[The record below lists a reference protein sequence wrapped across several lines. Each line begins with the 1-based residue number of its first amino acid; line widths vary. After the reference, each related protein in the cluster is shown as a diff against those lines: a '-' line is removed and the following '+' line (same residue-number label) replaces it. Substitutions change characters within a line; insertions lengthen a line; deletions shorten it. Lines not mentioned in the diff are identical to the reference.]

1 MTNNIGLIG
10 GTFDPVHLG
19 HLAIAEEARRELD
32 LTEVILVPAGQPYF
46 KSLACIS
53 PAKHRVNMLKLAIQ
67 GKPYFKVSLMEIKRS
82 GPTYTIDTI
91 SKFKGQLRLG
101 DEIFFI
107 MGWDSLLTLYRW
119 QQPERLI
126 SLCRIAAA
134 PRPDYPNPDFNQ
146 LEKDLPGISE
156 RTVMLHNPLIDI
168 SASKIRERVSHD
180 LPIDDMVP
188 AAVARYIREHGL
200 YRENPI
206 S

>member
-1 MTNNIGLIG
+1 MTKSIGLIG

-19 HLAIAEEARRELD
+19 HLAIAAEARQELD
-32 LTEVILVPAGQPYF
+32 LTEVIFIPAGQPYF
-46 KSLACIS
+46 KPLDYIS
-53 PAKHRVNMLKLAIQ
+53 PAKHRVNMLKLAIS
-67 GKPYFKVSLMEIKRS
+67 GKPYFKVSLIEIKRS

-91 SKFKGQLRLG
+91 AKFKGQLKSG

-126 SLCRIAAA
+126 SLCQIAAA

-168 SASKIRERVSHD
+168 SASNIRQRVRQGLS
-180 LPIDDMVP
+180 INEMVP
-188 AAVARYIREHGL
+188 STVAKYIKENRL
-200 YRENPI
+200 YKD
-206 S
+206 